1 MGAAIGGGLA
11 GLTAVGTS
19 WFGLR
24 STRLQLKSQ
33 ESEAE
38 RQRRFESLRERR
50 EPRSQ
55 AYAELLDAAQE
66 VLDLF
71 RAASRE
77 EAYARVEELNNSV
90 RKRRAV
96 VALAGPENV
105 AVAAADLAGM
115 VAQLRNGIVH
125 QHPEVPRMLMAVQGA
140 LEKFTNEARAALEDD
155 GNGHEPAVSP
165 PGL

>member
-11 GLTAVGTS
+11 GMTAIGTS

-24 STRLQLKSQ
+24 STHLQLKAN
-33 ESEAE
+33 ESEAA
-38 RQRRFESLRERR
+38 RQRRFESLTERR

-55 AYAELLDAAQE
+55 AYADLVDATQE

-77 EAYARVEELNNSV
+77 EAYARIEELNNSI

-96 VALAGPENV
+96 VALAGPGNV